1 MDEQMQAYRS
11 QLLAA
16 EQKMQEDF
24 DKTVL
29 SLSGGALGISFAFIT
44 DVVGEG
50 PLVQKSLLLAAW
62 VVWGLSVTCVLAS
75 FYVSHLALRRAIT
88 QTDSGRIH
96 QEWPGGRY
104 DKVTAVLNAGG
115 GLLFFLGVVLVV
127 VFVSSNLPEAL

>member
-44 DVVGEG
+44 DVVGDG
-50 PLVQKSLLLAAW
+50 PLVQTSLLLAAW
-62 VVWGLSVTCVLAS
+62 IVWGLSVVCVLAS
-75 FYVSHLALRRAIT
+75 FYVSHLALRTAIA
-88 QTDSGRIH
+88 QIDSERIR
-96 QEWPGGRY
+96 QERPGGRY
-104 DKVTAVLNAGG
+104 DELTAALNAVG
-115 GLLFFLGVVLVV
+115 GLLFLAGVILVVL
-127 VFVSSNLPEAL
+127 FVSRNLPGAL